1 MTRRKMAWVLSWLVL
16 CLSCAD
22 APTIRLPLSTQFP
35 VEEVHLG
42 MTFGD
47 LRQVRPE
54 VMVVPDSATVVEELF
69 RGRFHY
75 AFSSQRR
82 NRGPGRSS
90 RLVYID
96 RVHEEVAGDYARRRW
111 DSLVVALAGELGVEP
126 NCSSI
131 EYGRLRWRRATFRDD
146 EQPVA
151 AAVDVVGVT
160 IGDAGP
166 GEAQLV
172 TRVWLTD
179 YLSPISPLLAAPEAA
194 GIPADPARAGVETQE
209 QTCRRGVR

>member
-1 MTRRKMAWVLSWLVL
+1 MSTSHRLSLLILLAWLAIG
-16 CLSCAD
+16 CAD
-22 APTIRLPLSTQFP
+22 TPTTQLPLSTQFP
-35 VEEVHLG
+35 VEDVHLG

-47 LRQVRPE
+47 LRQARPE
-54 VMVVPDSATVVEELF
+54 LMVVPDSATLVEELF

-82 NRGPGRSS
+82 NRGPSRGS

-111 DSLVVALAGELGVEP
+111 DSLVVALAGELGIEP

-131 EYGRLRWRRATFRDD
+131 EYGRLRWRRATFREDG
-146 EQPVA
+146 QPVA

-160 IGDAGP
+160 IGDPGP
-166 GEAQLV
+166 GEAELV
-172 TRVWLTD
+172 TRVWLTEFV
-179 YLSPISPLLAAPEAA
+179 SPISPLLAVPEVAGRELPAVEWAA
-194 GIPADPARAGVETQE
+194 ESDCIDG
-209 QTCRRGVR
+209 